1 MASYFELDALGFTSV
16 GNLQQ
21 GGKGGKR
28 EPFCRLTKS
37 LASD

>member
-1 MASYFELDALGFTSV
+1 MASYFELAALGFTSV
-16 GNLQQ
+16 GNLQ